1 MIKQKYI
8 EFKQH
13 LTNKEI
19 QKAEQSFTE
28 AYNKAVEILN
38 NKIDKQELFDTTN
51 ENELYAVLV
60 LFDNMI
66 GLWNENLFDEAYKV
80 CNDMYVLVD
89 NPKLKEMFKLYSYG
103 LDNEINVNNFISE
116 YVDLSKIDSE
126 FPMFLVNFKDKISE
140 LFPPKDI

>member
-1 MIKQKYI
+1 
-8 EFKQH
+8 
-13 LTNKEI
+13 
-19 QKAEQSFTE
+19 
-28 AYNKAVEILN
+28 
-38 NKIDKQELFDTTN
+38 
-51 ENELYAVLV
+51 
-60 LFDNMI
+60 MI

-103 LDNEINVNNFISE
+103 LDNEIDVNTFISE